1 MLFGQISATQSAM
14 NALQEA
20 EKLVRAL
27 GGNEIGT
34 EHILYGIAKGNS
46 LAAKALKECGVTPEK
61 IASFISSGN
70 TLNQIESLLGGGFF
84 KTPLHYSTRSKNLL
98 LMAQQIARQ
107 FKMPAVSSEFLLV
120 ALLQSTDSIAYSILQ
135 ELNVKPQD
143 ILDKLGNLGGTA
155 TEMTG
160 AKKPQSPL
168 PSFLKDLGIDI
179 TERAREQKLDP
190 VIGRKDEIERIIQ
203 ILCRKTKN
211 NPVLIG
217 EPGVGKTAVVEGLAQ
232 AIVKGDVPEL
242 LKDKIIFALDIGS
255 MLAGTKYRGD
265 MEEKL
270 KRAIEAIIKHGNII
284 VFIDELHTLATAG
297 ADRGEVKPADMLK
310 PYLARGELQTIG
322 ATTTDEYRKFI
333 EKDKALER
341 RFQPI
346 MVNPPTEDETI
357 EILKG
362 LRDNYE
368 AFHKVK
374 ITDEAIEAAVRMS
387 ERYIMDRY
395 LPDKA
400 IDLIDEAAS
409 RVKVSGNTMPPQ
421 IKEKEEELQ
430 RLEAEKAEVLSKDE
444 FEKASVIR
452 DKIYAI
458 KEEIENL
465 NTQWKKKTIE
475 DQAQIDVEDIAQVV
489 ASWTKIPVTKIN
501 ETEKE
506 KLIKLEEILHKRVI
520 GQEEADQS
528 VAKAIRRARAGL
540 KSANRPIGSFIFLGP
555 TGVGKTEL
563 SKALCEAMFDDEN
576 LMIRLDMSEYMESH
590 SVSKLI
596 GSPPGYVGYDEG
608 GQLTEQVRRKPYSVI
623 LFDEIEKAH
632 PDVYNML
639 LQILDDG
646 RLTDAQGRVVSFKN
660 TIIIMTSNVGVSA
673 LKNTPKAL
681 GFSEE
686 SSERNEQKTKEI
698 LLDALKKRF
707 KPEFLNRVD
716 VITVFHPLNEAQIK
730 LIAKNMLYDI
740 NKKLKDKNITITFSE
755 DVLDMV
761 ATQGYDPEYG
771 ARPLRRLIE
780 QKIEDKL
787 AEEMLAGNIQDNA
800 VLDCVLKDG
809 EIKFVAKTKASKTK

>member
-1 MLFGQISATQSAM
+1 M
-14 NALQEA
+14 
-20 EKLVRAL
+20 
-27 GGNEIGT
+27 
-34 EHILYGIAKGNS
+34 
-46 LAAKALKECGVTPEK
+46 
-61 IASFISSGN
+61 
-70 TLNQIESLLGGGFF
+70 
-84 KTPLHYSTRSKNLL
+84 
-98 LMAQQIARQ
+98 
-107 FKMPAVSSEFLLV
+107 
-120 ALLQSTDSIAYSILQ
+120 
-135 ELNVKPQD
+135 
-143 ILDKLGNLGGTA
+143 
-155 TEMTG
+155 
-160 AKKPQSPL
+160 
-168 PSFLKDLGIDI
+168 
-179 TERAREQKLDP
+179 
-190 VIGRKDEIERIIQ
+190 
-203 ILCRKTKN
+203 
-211 NPVLIG
+211 
-217 EPGVGKTAVVEGLAQ
+217 
-232 AIVKGDVPEL
+232 
-242 LKDKIIFALDIGS
+242 
-255 MLAGTKYRGD
+255 
-265 MEEKL
+265 
-270 KRAIEAIIKHGNII
+270 
-284 VFIDELHTLATAG
+284 
-297 ADRGEVKPADMLK
+297 
-310 PYLARGELQTIG
+310 
-322 ATTTDEYRKFI
+322 
-333 EKDKALER
+333 
-341 RFQPI
+341 
-346 MVNPPTEDETI
+346 
-357 EILKG
+357 
-362 LRDNYE
+362 
-368 AFHKVK
+368 
-374 ITDEAIEAAVRMS
+374 
-387 ERYIMDRY
+387 
-395 LPDKA
+395 
-400 IDLIDEAAS
+400 
-409 RVKVSGNTMPPQ
+409 
-421 IKEKEEELQ
+421 
-430 RLEAEKAEVLSKDE
+430 
-444 FEKASVIR
+444 
-452 DKIYAI
+452 
-458 KEEIENL
+458 
-465 NTQWKKKTIE
+465 
-475 DQAQIDVEDIAQVV
+475 
-489 ASWTKIPVTKIN
+489 
-501 ETEKE
+501 
-506 KLIKLEEILHKRVI
+506 
-520 GQEEADQS
+520 
-528 VAKAIRRARAGL
+528 
-540 KSANRPIGSFIFLGP
+540 
-555 TGVGKTEL
+555 GKTEL